1 MKTKTFKNEI
11 VACAV
16 ALAGC
21 VGIVGC
27 QMNENGDASVAAEE
41 SADEAV
47 VKGNIV
53 SNVVEWL
60 KPYQMKIPFVV
71 ENEGKD
77 VYIRG
82 NVGFFPALF
91 SKYSIVIHLNAES
104 QKAYC
109 YGYLPTQVP
118 AERRAD
124 MIEFLFRAECM
135 YGLSPAT
142 LVLENDGMIRCQSWC
157 RLSKLERSPEKTM
170 PKFVGS
176 VMEKLFACS
185 QVVGPVLLGGP
196 GRKEALQINPIE
208 IFNRDKFDNKADT
221 KTVLDSC
228 FSDGEYAVGDS
239 VDDWFGNR
247 FSGGDDSVGFIR
259 ARLKNVKKDIGGVYD
274 ELEYTII
281 VKDGLACNICVFPV
295 EIPSDRIKNVADA
308 AMRLNQLLNC
318 SLFCVDFENKKL
330 WCRFS
335 IPVSSFIDDLGTKE
349 MNYNVVELI
358 INAVAEVA
366 KNSELFSTIMAE
378 GKIK

>member
-16 ALAGC
+16 ALVGC

-71 ENEGKD
+71 ENEGND

-82 NVGFFPALF
+82 DVGVFPALF

-157 RLSKLERSPEKTM
+157 RLSKLERSPEKLCR
-170 PKFVGS
+170 S
-176 VMEKLFACS
+176 
-185 QVVGPVLLGGP
+185 LL
-196 GRKEALQINPIE
+196 
-208 IFNRDKFDNKADT
+208 
-221 KTVLDSC
+221 
-228 FSDGEYAVGDS
+228 
-239 VDDWFGNR
+239 
-247 FSGGDDSVGFIR
+247 
-259 ARLKNVKKDIGGVYD
+259 
-274 ELEYTII
+274 
-281 VKDGLACNICVFPV
+281 
-295 EIPSDRIKNVADA
+295 
-308 AMRLNQLLNC
+308 
-318 SLFCVDFENKKL
+318 
-330 WCRFS
+330 
-335 IPVSSFIDDLGTKE
+335 DL
-349 MNYNVVELI
+349 
-358 INAVAEVA
+358 
-366 KNSELFSTIMAE
+366 
-378 GKIK
+378 